1 MTATTIREPSLLDAL
16 IPTTALVCLLA
27 LSVYLFGDASSS
39 GPNQIALII
48 SAAIGVV
55 VGLKNGHSWQA
66 IEEGIVSGITVSLRA
81 MMILFSVGM
90 LIGSWILSG
99 TVPSMIYYGLQLLDP
114 SIFYAACCVIC
125 AFVALSIGS
134 SWTVAGTIG
143 IGLIGTAA
151 ALGLSVEITAG
162 AIISGAY
169 FGDKMSPL
177 SDTTN
182 LAPAVAGTDLFTH
195 IRHMTWTTGPS
206 IVIAIILYAVIGLN
220 ADITESTDSMAATIH
235 LLQNHFTL
243 GWYLLIPLA
252 VVLYLAVKKLP
263 ALPSIL
269 IGALLGCL
277 FALAFQQQAIFQLA
291 GDQSLPL
298 WLALF
303 KGIWMALF
311 DGYVS
316 TTGNAD
322 IDSLLSRGGMS
333 SMLTTI
339 WLIMMA
345 MIFGAVLDKLGLLR
359 RLVQGVLTLATS
371 TGSLIALTI
380 ASCIGANIVTAD
392 QYIAIV
398 LPGRM
403 YKLEFERRGLAP
415 KNLSRTL
422 EDAATITSPLV
433 PWNTCG
439 AYMAGTLGVSTLAY
453 LPFCFFNLINPII
466 SVIYGYTG
474 FKLEKLETTTQT
486 SLKTA

>member
-1 MTATTIREPSLLDAL
+1 MTTTATREPSLLDAL
-16 IPTTALVCLLA
+16 IPTSMLVGLLA

-39 GPNQIALII
+39 GPNQIALIVG
-48 SAAIGVV
+48 AAIGVV
-55 VGLKNGHSWQA
+55 VGLKNGHSWQV

-206 IVIAIILYAVIGLN
+206 IVIAIILFAIIGLN
-220 ADITESTDSMAATIH
+220 ADITESSDNMAATLQ
-235 LLQNHFTL
+235 LLQSHFTL
-243 GWYLLIPLA
+243 GWYLLMPLV
-252 VVLYLAVKKLP
+252 VVLYLAVKRVP
-263 ALPSIL
+263 ALPTIL
-269 IGALLGCL
+269 IGALIGCL
-277 FALAFQQQAIFQLA
+277 FALVFQGEAILRLA
-291 GDQSLPL
+291 GDHSLPV

-322 IDSLLSRGGMS
+322 IDDLLSRGGMS
-333 SMLTTI
+333 SMLNTI
-339 WLIMMA
+339 WLIMTA

-359 RLVQGVLTLATS
+359 RLVQGVLTLAAS

-392 QYIAIV
+392 QYISIV

-403 YKLEFERRGLAP
+403 YKVEFERRGLAP

-422 EDAATITSPLV
+422 EDAATITSPLI

-439 AYMAGTLGVSTLAY
+439 AYMAGTLGVATFAY
-453 LPFCFFNLINPII
+453 LPFCFFNLINPVI

-474 FKLEKLETTTQT
+474 FKLEKLEPAAQT